1 MLKNL
6 LFIVSTLTLTVFTVI
21 HSAYA
26 QIDVNS
32 ATEVSL
38 QSIKGI
44 SSAKAQAIV
53 KERDT
58 HGLYKDMADLAARVK
73 GLGQK
78 SVTKFQQQG
87 LVIGAAVKSPAT
99 TQPDI
104 TAKPRLTNKK

>member
-6 LFIVSTLTLTVFTVI
+6 LFIVSILTLTFTSVI

-26 QIDVNS
+26 QVDVNAANV
-32 ATEVSL
+32 ATL

-44 SSAKAQAIV
+44 NSVKAEAIV

-58 HGLYKDMADLAARVK
+58 HGPYQDLADLAARVK

-78 SVTKFQQQG
+78 SVTKLQQQG
-87 LVIGAAVKSPAT
+87 LVIGATVKPPVKSNTTVKSRPAE
-99 TQPDI
+99 
-104 TAKPRLTNKK
+104 KK